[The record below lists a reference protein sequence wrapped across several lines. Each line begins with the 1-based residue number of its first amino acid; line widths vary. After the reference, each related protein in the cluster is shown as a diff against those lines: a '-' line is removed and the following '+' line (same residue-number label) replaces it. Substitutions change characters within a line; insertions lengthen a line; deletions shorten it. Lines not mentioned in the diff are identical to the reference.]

1 MTEWHEAVSLP
12 DRGRWGHGSGE
23 EGEYRMEDACIFCRI
38 ASGAIP
44 VTLLF
49 ADEEVVAF
57 PDVNPQAP
65 THVLVIPRRH
75 VARFTELPAGD
86 PLWNRILGAVQAVG
100 GSPGLADGFRLVVN
114 QGSNGGQ
121 TVDHLHIH
129 VLGGRQMTWPP
140 G

>member
-1 MTEWHEAVSLP
+1 
-12 DRGRWGHGSGE
+12 
-23 EGEYRMEDACIFCRI
+23 MEDTCVFCRI

-44 VTLLF
+44 VSLLVE
-49 ADEEVVAF
+49 DEQVVAF

-75 VARFTELPAGD
+75 VARLSDLPGDD
-86 PLWNRILGAVQAVG
+86 PLWNRLITAVQAVAE
-100 GSPGLADGFRLVVN
+100 SQGLADGFRVVIN
-114 QGSNGGQ
+114 QGANGGQ
-121 TVDHLHIH
+121 TVAHLHLH